1 MKYPWIAEAIIE
13 WKINLCRY
21 KGEEMFCNECELD
34 GEICSRLLELAKLIS
49 NKMKDE
55 GELDDKN

>member
-49 NKMKDE
+49 NKIKEEED
-55 GELDDKN
+55 